1 MRDSSPD
8 SIKKEILDIYHA
20 IKDLKDDEILH
31 GPPSRPQDFYDRL
44 SRLAAMKIEDNV
56 VEEILHDPVF
66 KQAIMEICRL
76 RLLYGL
82 RLEIVRAQSILA
94 GPDPWDVL
102 EGFLLHPNYVQLA
115 RMEYGSADLKKG
127 DRVIFL
133 GSGPLPLSLILL
145 CAQHGVEGIGIE
157 QVPEYVNL
165 SQKVIASLKLKGL
178 VHIVQGNHFAFPL
191 EQNFKLIMVASAA
204 HPKEEIF
211 GHLASVLPVETKI
224 SCRIYEKGL
233 RRILDDQSSF
243 RVPPGFREYLR
254 IRPEPPVNNTV
265 VFLRKASSTEAL

>member
-1 MRDSSPD
+1 MRDNSPD

-20 IKDLKDDEILH
+20 IKHLKDDEILH
-31 GPPSRPQDFYDRL
+31 GHPSRPQDFYDRL
-44 SRLAAMKIEDNV
+44 SRLAAMNIEDNV

-76 RLLYGL
+76 RSLYGL
-82 RLEIVRAQSILA
+82 RMETVRARSILA

-102 EGFLLHPNYVQLA
+102 EGFLLYPNYVQLA
-115 RMEYGSADLKKG
+115 RMEYGGAGLESG
-127 DRVIFL
+127 HRVIFL

-145 CAQHGVEGIGIE
+145 CAKHGVEGIGIE

-178 VHIVQGNHFAFPL
+178 VHIVQGNHFSFPL
-191 EQNFKLIMVASAA
+191 EQSFKLIMVASAA
-204 HPKEEIF
+204 QPKEEIF
-211 GHLASVLPVETKI
+211 GHLASVVPVGTKI

-233 RRILDDQSSF
+233 RRILDDQSFF

-265 VFLRKASSTEAL
+265 VFLQRSSDS